1 MSFQAC
7 GCVAYYM
14 PRDAKE
20 VSICSPSKTPCVE
33 EAIELVETTA
43 FQSTGPV
50 KECKCKPACTE
61 TTFPFANTQSK
72 LSIAANLKLKT
83 EVKNANPQ
91 LTNDEFVTE
100 NVAVVHV
107 YHEALHFLKRERGE
121 VSLKKNQDFLLQN
134 KNPLYFF
141 SFSIL

>member
-1 MSFQAC
+1 MWISFQAC

-14 PRDAKE
+14 PRDAQE

-43 FQSTGPV
+43 FQTTGPV
-50 KECKCKPACTE
+50 KECNCKPACTE
-61 TTFPFANTQSK
+61 TTFPFSNTQSK
-72 LSIAANLKLKT
+72 LSIAANLKLKPAL
-83 EVKNANPQ
+83 KNANSQ

-121 VSLKKNQDFLLQN
+121 VSQKSDKKKYPLKKSLKKIFLPQ
-134 KNPLYFF
+134 
-141 SFSIL
+141 